1 MVWTT
6 NNGIHFFR
14 RPSQLH
20 PSLFLS
26 SWYSSSFARSRG
38 RRAWAQCCIQ
48 HTSIIFQILF
58 FMAVLV
64 PLGKNSNDMNILR
77 IKIWLYNHN
86 SSTAKYKIVFS
97 TLGKSFTPLT
107 VRIDPREWTLHVDET
122 VIFFWF
128 LLSYFYMI
136 P

>member
-26 SWYSSSFARSRG
+26 SWYSSSLARSKRSKG
-38 RRAWAQCCIQ
+38 AWAQCCIQ
-48 HTSIIFQILF
+48 NTSIIIFQILF

-64 PLGKNSNDMNILR
+64 PLGKSQD
-77 IKIWLYNHN
+77 
-86 SSTAKYKIVFS
+86 FS
-97 TLGKSFTPLT
+97 PLN
-107 VRIDPREWTLHVDET
+107 VRIDPRVWTLHVDEA
-122 VIFFWF
+122 VNKDRNRIRFGG
-128 LLSYFYMI
+128 
-136 P
+136 

>member
-26 SWYSSSFARSRG
+26 SWYSSSLARSKRSK
-38 RRAWAQCCIQ
+38 RAWAQCCIQ
-48 HTSIIFQILF
+48 NTSLIIFQILF

-64 PLGKNSNDMNILR
+64 PLGKHANDMNISMISQYR
-77 IKIWLYNHN
+77 KNCMIKM
-86 SSTAKYKIVFS
+86 
-97 TLGKSFTPLT
+97 
-107 VRIDPREWTLHVDET
+107 E
-122 VIFFWF
+122 
-128 LLSYFYMI
+128 
-136 P
+136 

>member
-26 SWYSSSFARSRG
+26 SWYSSSLARSKRSKG
-38 RRAWAQCCIQ
+38 AWAQCCIQ
-48 HTSIIFQILF
+48 NTSFIIFQILF

-64 PLGKNSNDMNILR
+64 PLGKHANDMNISMISQYRKFKLNDKNGM
-77 IKIWLYNHN
+77 IFN
-86 SSTAKYKIVFS
+86 
-97 TLGKSFTPLT
+97 KSN
-107 VRIDPREWTLHVDET
+107 
-122 VIFFWF
+122 IFF
-128 LLSYFYMI
+128 LR
-136 P
+136 